1 MKNSCNPFPTVIQW
15 KPKGGERMAENNLK
29 HIQGEKIRRQ
39 YFTGPIVLL
48 ASLALFIPYAMLVFT
63 VALDKFELSTWLS
76 DTWISVWLC
85 LVFSA
90 PFVILSIFNRRFFG
104 RLICVVSEKGICWED
119 RTVGWNEIDKIEYE
133 INLPGSSRKENRFC
147 YAVIYTKNETV
158 VLLHAPLLLLS
169 KAKKYSPSIRAS
181 VSKSSKWMIGFMIVV
196 MLIVVPLIPL
206 FA

>member
-1 MKNSCNPFPTVIQW
+1 
-15 KPKGGERMAENNLK
+15 MAENNLK
-29 HIQGEKIRRQ
+29 HIEGEKIRRQ

-104 RLICVVSEKGICWED
+104 RVICVVSEKGICWED
-119 RTVGWNEIDKIEYE
+119 RSVGWNEIDKIENE
-133 INLPGSSRKENRFC
+133 INLPG
-147 YAVIYTKNETV
+147 
-158 VLLHAPLLLLS
+158 
-169 KAKKYSPSIRAS
+169 
-181 VSKSSKWMIGFMIVV
+181 G
-196 MLIVVPLIPL
+196 
-206 FA
+206 